1 MMIVE
6 AMVGMIFLDMLMR
19 NVGTDF

>member
-19 NVGTDF
+19 IVGTDF